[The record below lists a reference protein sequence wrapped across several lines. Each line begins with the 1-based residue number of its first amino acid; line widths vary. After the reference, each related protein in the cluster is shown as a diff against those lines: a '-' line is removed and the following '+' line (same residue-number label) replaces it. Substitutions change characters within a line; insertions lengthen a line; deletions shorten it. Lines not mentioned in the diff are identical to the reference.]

1 MILSIVEFYTPQL
14 LPIQECLVSHGT
26 VGSKKL
32 RSGNDQSIDLS
43 ISPLKSLYNTITIQ
57 PPGRKQEA
65 LETGIYGQKTE
76 FAGNLP
82 EKQPCSLCVHR
93 PLSSG
98 AE

>member
-43 ISPLKSLYNTITIQ
+43 ISPLKSL
-57 PPGRKQEA
+57 
-65 LETGIYGQKTE
+65 
-76 FAGNLP
+76 
-82 EKQPCSLCVHR
+82 
-93 PLSSG
+93 
-98 AE
+98 